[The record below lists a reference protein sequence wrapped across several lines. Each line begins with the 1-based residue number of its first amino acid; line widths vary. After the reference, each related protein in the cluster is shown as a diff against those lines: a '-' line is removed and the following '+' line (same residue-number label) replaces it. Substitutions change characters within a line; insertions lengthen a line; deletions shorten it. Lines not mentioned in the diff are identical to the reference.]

1 MDFESSI
8 TNIEEEVVSIS
19 FEFDIGPNRQNTG
32 PVEIVFNSS
41 FWAGS
46 YLKFTECLIFD
57 IFTPMKLQTKSAS
70 ILLAITNKWPRLL

>member
-32 PVEIVFNSS
+32 PVEIVF
-41 FWAGS
+41 
-46 YLKFTECLIFD
+46 
-57 IFTPMKLQTKSAS
+57 
-70 ILLAITNKWPRLL
+70 